1 MKTFNVLEYNFNFKK
16 VESCDV
22 IPYFVRHWKEDKYL
36 KKKVVDK
43 ATFKEWVI
51 STSQYQFWSRCEY
64 EFLIAP
70 WPYNEEKDRMEK
82 IDVHFQIMQNI
93 DILVDI
99 LIEEFKLK
107 Y

>member
-1 MKTFNVLEYNFNFKK
+1 MKTFNVLEYNFNSKK
-16 VESCDV
+16 VESYDV
-22 IPYFVRHWKEDKYL
+22 IPYFIRRWKTDKHL
-36 KKKVVDK
+36 KKNVVDK
-43 ATFKEWVI
+43 ATFKNWVI

-70 WPYNEEKDRMEK
+70 WPYNKEKDTMEK
-82 IDVHFQIMQNI
+82 IDVHYQLMQNI
-93 DILVDI
+93 DILIDI